1 MTQEPAI
8 KQPEDNTPET
18 TRMMPVELISDGV
31 VMLTPDGTITE
42 ANQVALSML
51 NLPEIVGVTLA
62 TLPLSAD
69 RWDEMVDAVTSGFQG
84 EVGLRLAGG
93 RSVIAKLRKMPGD
106 AHISL
111 ILLQD
116 TGAFDHARDR
126 AFGARRDETLR
137 FLTTKRSR
145 PDFAT
150 QRRLCESFNRVL
162 TQGELAIRQGA
173 RVMISGESGV
183 GKSEIARFLHLS
195 QANAH
200 DPYVVVNCASGSADT
215 PLDVMLFG
223 RHDADGRRQPG
234 LLEMA
239 EGGTLFLDEV
249 SELSPSVQARLLWM
263 LEDGRGPRGT
273 IDNGHTGMPPRPANV
288 RIISATNRN
297 LTQAVRERKFRAD
310 LYFRLAVVTL
320 NVPPLRDMDPLISH
334 LTDRFLHSINQRRTQ
349 PLVFPDRLQEI
360 LADYSFPGNIRELL
374 NIVQRV
380 SVFIEAGED
389 IDTIL
394 ADLLVPIDVPGSEG
408 QDDFRFGATLDLK
421 SEVRKFERA
430 LIDKAIRIHGSKR
443 KAAIALGTTIGTVVR
458 KTAEHAEEE
467 QEQD

>member
-1 MTQEPAI
+1 MTRTNPATDVT
-8 KQPEDNTPET
+8 KSSRLVPMD
-18 TRMMPVELISDGV
+18 LIGDGLV
-31 VMLTPDGTITE
+31 VLDAQGTVTE
-42 ANQVALSML
+42 VNQAAL
-51 NLPEIVGVTLA
+51 NLLNLT
-62 TLPLSAD
+62 D
-69 RWDEMVDAVTSGFQG
+69 MVDTALLDVLRAADSLEDLANALDAARQT

-93 RSVIAKLRKMPGD
+93 RSLIAKLRKQPTD
-106 AHISL
+106 SHISM

-116 TGAFDHARDR
+116 VGAFDHARDR

-137 FLTTKRSR
+137 FLTSKRTR

-150 QRRLCESFNRVL
+150 QRRLCDSFNRVL

-195 QANAH
+195 QANAL
-200 DPYVVVNCASGSADT
+200 DPYVVVNCASGSAET

-223 RHDADGRRQPG
+223 RQESEGRRQPG
-234 LLEMA
+234 MLEMA
-239 EGGTLFLDEV
+239 EGGSLFLDEV
-249 SELSPSVQARLLWM
+249 AEIPMSVQARLLWM
-263 LEDGRGPRGT
+263 LEDGRGPRGAV
-273 IDNGHTGMPPRPANV
+273 DGAPAGMPPRPANV

-297 LTQAVRERKFRAD
+297 LTQAVREGKFRAD

-320 NVPPLRDMDPLISH
+320 NVPPLRDMAPLISH
-334 LTDRFLHSINQRRTQ
+334 LTDRFLQSVNQRRTQ
-349 PLVFPDRLQEI
+349 PLVFPDRLREI

-380 SVFIEAGED
+380 SVFVEAGED

-394 ADLLVPIDVPGSEG
+394 ADLLAPIDVPGSEG

-430 LIDKAIRIHGSKR
+430 LIDKAIRVHGSKR

-458 KTAEHAEEE
+458 KTAEGSAES
-467 QEQD
+467 QD